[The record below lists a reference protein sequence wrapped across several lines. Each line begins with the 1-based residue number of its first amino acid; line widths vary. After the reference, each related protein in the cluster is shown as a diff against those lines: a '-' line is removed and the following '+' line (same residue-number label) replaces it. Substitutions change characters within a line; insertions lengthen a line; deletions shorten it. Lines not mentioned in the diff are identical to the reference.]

1 MGEIMSLE
9 PDYPQYF
16 CRIRDDYSDN
26 LIWAYNMRE
35 GYWEGVEVAVFN
47 GCEIPELMPVPEVAV
62 SSGALWFDEQSLCV
76 VATSKGLY
84 VIDGYELEVER

>member
-1 MGEIMSLE
+1 MSIE
-9 PDYPQYF
+9 PDRPQYF

-35 GYWEGVEVAVFN
+35 EYWEGVEVAVFD
-47 GCEIPELMPVPEVAV
+47 GCEIPELMSVPEVAV